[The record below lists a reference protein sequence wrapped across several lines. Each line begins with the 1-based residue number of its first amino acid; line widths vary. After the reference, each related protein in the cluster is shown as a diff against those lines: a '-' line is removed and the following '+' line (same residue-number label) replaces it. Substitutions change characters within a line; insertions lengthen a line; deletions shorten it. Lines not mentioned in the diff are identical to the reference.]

1 MLQRIKRAADD
12 DWRAAAE
19 WLRLTLP
26 DDYRRASKTSV
37 EVNTA
42 VQTPPACTEED
53 RMRLIAQRERSLAEE
68 RARHEEKTE
77 RGQPSIAT
85 VPMALPEPGAKLQ
98 TNIGAP
104 NGILA
109 GNDPKPDSR
118 PGSPWSMP
126 ARAKAPSDASPV
138 FQAWL
143 EHEGP
148 EPET

>member
-1 MLQRIKRAADD
+1 MLQRIKRAAHD

-19 WLRLTLP
+19 WLRLTFP
-26 DDYRRASKTSV
+26 ADYRRPSNTSV

-42 VQTPPACTEED
+42 VQTPVVFTEEE
-53 RMRLIAQRERSLAEE
+53 RMRLIAQRERLLAEE

-77 RGQPSIAT
+77 RQQPPIGTA
-85 VPMALPEPGAKLQ
+85 PMTLPEPGA
-98 TNIGAP
+98 GDDAP
-104 NGILA
+104 TH
-109 GNDPKPDSR
+109 SR

-126 ARAKAPSDASPV
+126 AGAEAPSDASPV